1 LTDCG
6 RISFS
11 GIAICF
17 VSFLVQRAE
26 FEVFIEKK
34 RFCVLRT
41 TKGFFIT
48 TKGFFMTTKGF
59 ANPTQGF

>member
-26 FEVFIEKK
+26 FEAFIEKK
-34 RFCVLRT
+34 RFCVLHT

-48 TKGFFMTTKGF
+48 TKGF